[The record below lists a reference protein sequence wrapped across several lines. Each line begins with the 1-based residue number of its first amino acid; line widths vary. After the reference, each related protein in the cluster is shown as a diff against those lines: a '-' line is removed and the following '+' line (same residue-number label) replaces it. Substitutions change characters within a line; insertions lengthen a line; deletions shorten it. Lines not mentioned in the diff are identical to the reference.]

1 MVSLPTLGVVLQSVP
16 LPSADR
22 LHQAAG
28 LAAFA
33 LALLVVWYL
42 ERDGQDW
49 GEHLRARFV
58 LGVPWGSLLSVGG
71 VVLFY
76 LIAQHGFAHWYD
88 PVTLPYRSWSYLYPL
103 GVLTAAF
110 AHAGSAH
117 LIGNVTAA
125 LVVFPICEYAVGHY
139 PRERGSQSF
148 GSLLTNPILRAVV
161 VLPAGVFVVGLL
173 TALFSWGPVIGF
185 SGVVFAGFGF
195 AVIRHPVAAV
205 VALVAQNVVV
215 LVYRV
220 LLNPI
225 VVRQASERYVRPG
238 WAGIAVQGHV
248 LGLFLG
254 VVAGILVFYRG
265 NLLTLPRVGD
275 RREDPPSP
283 LRLWF
288 ATLLLSLSLGLHLL
302 WWYRGADVYV
312 LYRAAGLA
320 FATLVSLLVVVG
332 VTATDRPTVGRWFV
346 AAGAAIAARIG
357 RPDGNP
363 LESFDSVTN
372 RQVATVFVLVPLLV
386 MAGVA
391 VPLNALSVADDAVP
405 DGAEP
410 VSVNGYDVTYAEDA
424 PNRMVSVVDT
434 SAFGESTQVNASGV
448 IVVSE
453 ARNVWVQAV
462 SKGALASRGSVEVV
476 LGGPTWR
483 ETVFVKREGWS
494 ALGGGAAYRVRIG
507 PGRGDTRVAYTSGN
521 ATAGPV
527 VAGRNLSI
535 APAGRGFHIR
545 VAHNGT
551 TLGET
556 PVPRGN
562 GTVTAG
568 GITFVRDGPTVEA
581 RANGT
586 RVDVFRAED

>member
-1 MVSLPTLGVVLQSVP
+1 MMTLPALGVA

-22 LHQAAG
+22 IHQVAG
-28 LAAFA
+28 LVAFA
-33 LALLVVWYL
+33 LALVVVWYL
-42 ERDGQDW
+42 ERGGHDW
-49 GEHLRARFV
+49 GEHLRTRFV

-76 LIAQHGFAHWYD
+76 LVAQHGFAHWYD
-88 PVTLPYRSWSYLYPL
+88 PVTLPYRSWSYFYPL

-148 GSLLTNPILRAVV
+148 GSPLTNPILRAVV
-161 VLPAGVFVVGLL
+161 LLPAGVFVVGIL

-195 AVIRHPVAAV
+195 AVVRYPLAAV

-225 VVRQASERYVRPG
+225 VVREASERYVRPG
-238 WAGIAVQGHV
+238 WAGIAVQGHA
-248 LGLFLG
+248 LGVFLG

-265 NLLTLPRVGD
+265 DLLSLPRVGD

-332 VTATDRPTVGRWFV
+332 VTTSDRPTVGRWFV
-346 AAGAAIAARIG
+346 AAGARAA

-363 LESFDSVTN
+363 LESFDTVTN

-391 VPLNALSVADDAVP
+391 VPVNALTVADDAVP
-405 DGAEP
+405 DGAET

-453 ARNVWVQAV
+453 SRNVWVQAV
-462 SKGALASRGSVEVV
+462 SKGELASRGSVEVV
-476 LGGPTWR
+476 LGGPAWR

-507 PGRGDTRVAYTSGN
+507 PQRGDTRVAYTSGN

-535 APAGRGFHIR
+535 APAERGFRIR
-545 VAHNGT
+545 VGRSGT
-551 TLGET
+551 RLGEVR
-556 PVPRGN
+556 VPRGN
-562 GTVTAG
+562 ETVRAG
-568 GITFVRDGPTVEA
+568 GITFVRDGRTVEA

-586 RVDVFRAED
+586 RVDVFRAGD